1 MIYRTDVSVGTPIE
15 MITNGARD
23 ERSHPHR
30 AGGEPVTGE
39 AIVGVVIA
47 AASVAI
53 LIGWA
58 LFGTVREL
66 HRDGYR
72 ARDYDPDYDTRRPR
86 P

>member
-1 MIYRTDVSVGTPIE
+1 M
-15 MITNGARD
+15 
-23 ERSHPHR
+23 
-30 AGGEPVTGE
+30 TGE

>member
-1 MIYRTDVSVGTPIE
+1 MLPSAPPDE

-23 ERSHPHR
+23 GRTHQDRSR
-30 AGGEPVTGE
+30 SEPMTGE
-39 AIVGVVIA
+39 AIAGMVIA

-53 LIGWA
+53 LVGWA
-58 LFGTVREL
+58 LFGTVREI